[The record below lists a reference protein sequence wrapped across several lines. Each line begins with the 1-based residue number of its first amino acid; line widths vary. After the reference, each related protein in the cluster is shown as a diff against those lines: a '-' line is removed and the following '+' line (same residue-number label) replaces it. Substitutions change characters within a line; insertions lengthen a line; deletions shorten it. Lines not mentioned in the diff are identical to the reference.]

1 MAIAK
6 TDNMNSVYAPLCF
19 AALGV
24 GGVII
29 PNQIIITIICP
40 DDLIATATALAL
52 TVRVIGGSIG
62 FAVYYNVFKNAFT
75 YNATNYLAYVLIEDA
90 HVYNITEITEIAL
103 DISSNLYADIIKFP
117 DITNQAQYDIILNA
131 GRETFAMSFP
141 ILWYSAIAFGGAAT
155 LCCLFLKDI
164 GKYMDNHIAVEI
176 H

>member
-1 MAIAK
+1 MSIAR
-6 TDNMNSVYAPLCF
+6 TDNMYQVYAPLCF

-62 FAVYYNVFKNAFT
+62 YAVYYNAFKTAFT
-75 YNATNYLAYVLIEDA
+75 TNAGNSFATTLILNASIYDQL
-90 HVYNITEITEIAL
+90 EIEAIAL
-103 DISSNLYADIIKFP
+103 DVSNNLYADILVFP
-117 DITNQAQYDIILNA
+117 DITTQAQYDTILDA
-131 GRETFAMSFP
+131 GRELFASSFP
-141 ILWYSAIAFGGAAT
+141 ILWYAAIAFGGASII
-155 LCCLFLKDI
+155 CCIFLKDI
-164 GKYMDNHIAVEI
+164 GKYMDNHVAVAM